1 MHAFIKSQCS
11 SFIATMVD
19 FSVTI
24 LLTEACGLWYLFSTS
39 TGSVVGGI
47 TNFIINRRWVFKA
60 TEGKRS
66 WQAVRY
72 FLVWSG
78 SILFNISGVYLLTNF
93 GHINYVV
100 SKVITAVMVGIFF
113 NFLLFKKF
121 VFNTSREIKN
131 SSI

>member
-1 MHAFIKSQCS
+1 
-11 SFIATMVD
+11 MVD